1 MSPILV
7 RPVRE
12 QFEHDRVIRLL
23 LARWRRRFEVGV
35 NLAGEPAAPLRFGTR
50 LLFPDLVLTTNDRA
64 RRLHGVIEVETNV
77 SINHLEAMAQ
87 WVPFARV
94 RAPFHLYVPL
104 GAVEGTRRLCDEKR
118 ITVDEIWSYHT
129 VGSQVRFALAHRA
142 PARKGKARKASKAKP
157 ALRAKHARKKTAE
170 TSVKSGRAAASRKKT
185 AKPKTKAKK
194 AAVARKTKSKTTRAA
209 GSRKTAGRAK
219 TRATTTS
226 RRSTARKAPTKRSS
240 RR

>member
-1 MSPILV
+1 VSPILV

-23 LARWRRRFEVGV
+23 AARWRRRCEVGV
-35 NLAGEPAAPLRFGTR
+35 NLAGEPAAPLRFGPR

-64 RRLHGVIEVETNV
+64 RRLHAVIEVETNG
-77 SINHLEAMAQ
+77 SINHLEAMDQ
-87 WVPFARV
+87 WVTFARV
-94 RAPFHLYVPL
+94 RAPFHLYVPP
-104 GAVEGTRRLCDEKR
+104 GGVEATRRLCDEKS
-118 ITVDEIWSYHT
+118 ITVDEIWTYHT
-129 VGSQVRFALAHRA
+129 VGSQVRFAMAHRA
-142 PARKGKARKASKAKP
+142 PARKGKARTAS
-157 ALRAKHARKKTAE
+157 RAKSAASAKRKTAK
-170 TSVKSGRAAASRKKT
+170 TSAKSGRAAASRKKT
-185 AKPKTKAKK
+185 AKPKAKK
-194 AAVARKTKSKTTRAA
+194 VAAARKTKSKTTRAA